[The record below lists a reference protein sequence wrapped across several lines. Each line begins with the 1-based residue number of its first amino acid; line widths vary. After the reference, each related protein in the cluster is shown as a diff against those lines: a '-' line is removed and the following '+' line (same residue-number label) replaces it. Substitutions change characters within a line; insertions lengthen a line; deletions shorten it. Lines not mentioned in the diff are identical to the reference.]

1 MDGTNL
7 GSGRNIMSDFEPKII
22 AFCCEYC
29 GYAAA
34 DLAGSMR
41 LDYPSNI
48 KVIRVPCTGRMDTLT
63 VMKAFE
69 NGADGVFFFG
79 CLEGSCHFVEGNIRA
94 RKRLIYIRE
103 LLEECGLGAERVG
116 MFNTSAAMGV
126 QFAQA
131 ARDVTERILA
141 LGPNPV
147 QIKMRA
153 DEHVQALSKGMA

>member
-1 MDGTNL
+1 MSESIGEA
-7 GSGRNIMSDFEPKII
+7 GSKIESGFEPKIV

-41 LDYPSNI
+41 LEYPANM
-48 KVIRVPCTGRMDTLT
+48 KVIRVPCTGRMDVLT
-63 VMKAFE
+63 VLKAFE

-94 RKRLIYIRE
+94 KKRVAHLRT
-103 LLEECGLGAERVG
+103 LLAECGIGEERVG
-116 MFNTSAAMGV
+116 MFNTSSAMGV

-131 ARDVTERILA
+131 ARDVTARIRA
-141 LGPNPV
+141 LGPNPASAG
-147 QIKMRA
+147 KT
-153 DEHVQALSKGMA
+153 